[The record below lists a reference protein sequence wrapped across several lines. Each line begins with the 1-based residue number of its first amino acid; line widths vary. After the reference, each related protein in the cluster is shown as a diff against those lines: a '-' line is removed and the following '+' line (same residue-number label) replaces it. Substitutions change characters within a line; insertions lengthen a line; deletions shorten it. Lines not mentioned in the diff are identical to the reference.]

1 MALGF
6 CKLHVH
12 VKANLSPWDKKITKT
27 FSLINRLL
35 RLFISL
41 TSFSF
46 KEVDNFANYVAI
58 ITKINN

>member
-1 MALGF
+1 MF
-6 CKLHVH
+6 MSKPTFH
-12 VKANLSPWDKKITKT
+12 PETKKITKT

-35 RLFISL
+35 QLFISL